1 MEEAKSFA
9 QWQAL
14 ADDLDAIRDEE
25 TRKSNRRQATSYDE
39 SLLRAKVSELQ
50 ELRESGQIDKL
61 VFSLRADLFRDFGNS
76 TSRLVTPPLS

>member
-9 QWQAL
+9 QWQSL

-25 TRKSNRRQATSYDE
+25 TRKCNRRQPASYDE

-50 ELRESGQIDKL
+50 ELRETGQIEKL

-76 TSRLVTPPLS
+76 TSRFSSKPLS